1 MSRLNTDHT
10 CVSPE
15 IRQIPQLHYGT
26 VKRSPSQCLA
36 TAGIALCL
44 HAVQQ
49 CGCKII
55 HREWKQCFWWLCC
68 TGW

>member
-1 MSRLNTDHT
+1 MGCMKDFLDCSIFMPHLNTDHT
-10 CVSPE
+10 CDSPE
-15 IRQIPQLHYGT
+15 IRKIFPSHYGT
-26 VKRSPSQCLA
+26 VNQSATATA

-55 HREWKQCFWWLCC
+55 HRE
-68 TGW
+68 